1 MTKNTLHVLG
11 LAHLPTV
18 AEDPIFACAYSQ
30 KIRRFCEMMT
40 NIGYDVIFYG
50 VEGSR
55 VRCKENVVVLSED
68 DRNRIYGPLD
78 QFAEKFFQ
86 HGKNDP
92 AYTIFIQNAI
102 REIRERVKK
111 NDVLCNPM
119 GNYYEDI
126 CKPVNQ
132 GGVEFANG
140 YPWLV
145 ESGIGYDGI
154 LLNTH
159 RVFESNAWRHY
170 VYGIYKAW
178 TQNKMFVNGDFY
190 DTVVPNFY
198 LPEHYKFREDKE
210 DFFFMNCRIANRK
223 GIDIAVKTCEAT
235 GDHLIIAGQPGEDVK
250 MDSPNVQYI
259 GYVSEKE
266 KLELLSRA
274 KGLFSPT
281 LYIGPFEGVTVEALM
296 SGTPVISTDFG
307 CYTETIPSTVG
318 FRCMVLKEFV
328 KAAKNIETIAPLSC
342 RRWAVE
348 KFSTTVCAQQYDT
361 FFGRLTD
368 LWGQGWGELGTV
380 IPRVDGASVRI
391 YGGIM

>member
-1 MTKNTLHVLG
+1 
-11 LAHLPTV
+11 
-18 AEDPIFACAYSQ
+18 
-30 KIRRFCEMMT
+30 MMT

-50 VEGSR
+50 VEGSK
-55 VRCKENVVVLSED
+55 VRCKENVVVLSEE

-111 NDVLCNPM
+111 NDALCNPM

-126 CKPVNQ
+126 CKPANQ

-140 YPWLV
+140 YPWLI

-190 DTVVPNFY
+190 DAVIPNFY
-198 LPEHYKFREDKE
+198 FPEHYKFREEKE
-210 DFFFMNCRIANRK
+210 DFFFMNCRIATRK
-223 GIDIAVKTCEAT
+223 GIDIAIKTCEAT

-259 GYVSEKE
+259 GYVNERE

-307 CYTETIPSTVG
+307 CYTETIPRAVG

-328 KAAKNIETIAPLSC
+328 NAAKNIGTIDPKSC

-348 KFSTTVCAQQYDT
+348 KFSMSTCAQQYDT

-368 LWGQGWGELGTV
+368 LWGQGWGELGEV
-380 IPRVDGASVRI
+380 KI
-391 YGGIM
+391 

>member
-50 VEGSR
+50 VEGSK
-55 VRCKENVVVLSED
+55 VRCKENVVVLSEE
-68 DRNRIYGPLD
+68 DRNRIYGSLD

-111 NDVLCNPM
+111 NDALCNPM

-126 CKPVNQ
+126 CKPANQ

-140 YPWLV
+140 YPWLI

-190 DTVVPNFY
+190 DAVIPNFY
-198 LPEHYKFREDKE
+198 FPEHYKFREEKE
-210 DFFFMNCRIANRK
+210 DFFFMNCRIATRK
-223 GIDIAVKTCEAT
+223 GIDIAIKTCEAT

-259 GYVSEKE
+259 GYVNERE

-307 CYTETIPSTVG
+307 CYTETIPRAVG

-328 KAAKNIETIAPLSC
+328 NAAKNIGTIDPKSC

-348 KFSTTVCAQQYDT
+348 KFSMSTCAQQYDT

-368 LWGQGWGELGTV
+368 LWGQGWGELGEV
-380 IPRVDGASVRI
+380 KI
-391 YGGIM
+391 

>member
-18 AEDPIFACAYSQ
+18 AKDPIFACAYSS

-50 VEGSR
+50 VEGSK
-55 VRCKENVVVLSED
+55 VRCKENVVVLSEE

-111 NDVLCNPM
+111 NDALCNPM

-126 CKPVNQ
+126 CKPANQ

-140 YPWLV
+140 YPWLI

-190 DTVVPNFY
+190 DAVIPNFY
-198 LPEHYKFREDKE
+198 FPEHYKFREEKE
-210 DFFFMNCRIANRK
+210 DFFFMNCRIATRK
-223 GIDIAVKTCEAT
+223 GIDIAIKTCEAT

-259 GYVSEKE
+259 GYVNERE

-307 CYTETIPSTVG
+307 CYTETIPRAVG

-328 KAAKNIETIAPLSC
+328 NAAKNIGTIDPKSC

-348 KFSTTVCAQQYDT
+348 KFSMSTCAQQYDT

-368 LWGQGWGELGTV
+368 LWGQGWGELGEV
-380 IPRVDGASVRI
+380 KI
-391 YGGIM
+391 